1 MLKCF
6 KLSIYKVEKCLIFSY
21 NKKVRNTMKL
31 HLSSRDILNKK
42 FKQAPNGYD
51 ADEVDNFLD
60 KILEDYR
67 NIDKEIDG
75 LNANIISLKRDNET
89 LKASLRDKEQI
100 ISVQKSK
107 NIALMSNHQSSLDN
121 LELLQRCSAYER
133 KLYELGVDPNK
144 VK

>member
-1 MLKCF
+1 
-6 KLSIYKVEKCLIFSY
+6 
-21 NKKVRNTMKL
+21 MKL
-31 HLSSRDILNKK
+31 HLISRDILNKK
-42 FKQAPNGYD
+42 FKQAPNVYD
-51 ADEVDNFLD
+51 PDEVDNFLD

>member
-1 MLKCF
+1 
-6 KLSIYKVEKCLIFSY
+6 
-21 NKKVRNTMKL
+21 MKL
-31 HLSSRDILNKK
+31 HLSSRDILKKK

-51 ADEVDNFLD
+51 PDEVDNFLD